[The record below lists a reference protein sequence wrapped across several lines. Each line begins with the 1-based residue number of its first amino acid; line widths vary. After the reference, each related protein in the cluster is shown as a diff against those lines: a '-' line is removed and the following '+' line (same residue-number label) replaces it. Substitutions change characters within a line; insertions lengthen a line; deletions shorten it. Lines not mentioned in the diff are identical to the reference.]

1 MKKEIKEKWEKEIG
15 EQKIATFGEKERLKD
30 FPDLMEKF
38 RQIVSQEKAKS
49 YQEGFIAGADETA
62 VQADEIHPEKNLELA
77 RKCGYKK

>member
-1 MKKEIKEKWEKEIG
+1 
-15 EQKIATFGEKERLKD
+15 
-30 FPDLMEKF
+30 MEKF